1 MITLTNALLSLR
13 PNKEFSWSNDDLSTL
28 VWHSPGT
35 TTPTLDELNA
45 EVARLEALQS
55 QKKINKEI
63 AQASALVKLAALGL
77 TGEEIAAITNN

>member
-1 MITLTNALLSLR
+1 MITLTKALMSLR

-45 EVARLEALQS
+45 EVARLEALEVQE
-55 QKKINKEI
+55 KTDKET
-63 AQASALVKLAALGL
+63 AQASALAKLSALGL
-77 TGEEIAAITNN
+77 SGEEIAAITNN